1 LKLDG
6 NSHHKFNF
14 LNKPLSLRGWPTWL
28 IMLVAVGG
36 LIYLLNPG
44 LGIFEMIPDNI
55 PFIGNLD
62 EGGAAILVWYGLVE
76 ILEKRRRN
84 KDID

>member
-1 LKLDG
+1 MND
-6 NSHHKFNF
+6 NSQPKFNF

-28 IMLVAVGG
+28 ILLLTGGG

-44 LGIFEMIPDNI
+44 LGIFELLPDNI
-55 PFIGNLD
+55 PLIGNLD
-62 EGGAAILVWYGLVE
+62 EGGAAILVWYGLQE

-84 KDID
+84 KNLD